1 MPAVSNTSPL
11 FNLAA
16 IDQLSLLHHAFDQIL
31 IPDAVLHE
39 LEPVREYPGVQA
51 IHEAIAQGWIVVR
64 TPHDVS
70 RIRILEQDLGRGEAA
85 AIALALELGL
95 PRILIDE
102 RDGSRMAEQ
111 SGLEPVGVLGVLLRA
126 KREGHLESV
135 KELMMAL
142 RDEVGFYIHQSLF
155 QKVLHLAGED

>member
-16 IDQLSLLHHAFDQIL
+16 IHQLSLLRHAFDQIL

-39 LEPVREYPGVQA
+39 LEPVREYSGVRA
-51 IHEAIAQGWIVVR
+51 IHEAMAQGWIVVQAPR
-64 TPHDVS
+64 DVS
-70 RIRILEQDLGRGEAA
+70 RIQSLEQDLGRGEAA
-85 AIALALELGL
+85 AIALALEIRLR
-95 PRILIDE
+95 RILIDE

-111 SGLEPVGVLGVLLRA
+111 CGLEPVGVLGVLLGA
-126 KREGHLESV
+126 KRQGQLESV
-135 KELMMAL
+135 KELLIAL
-142 RDEVGFYIHQSLF
+142 RDEVGFYIRPNLF

>member
-1 MPAVSNTSPL
+1 MPVVSNTSPL

-16 IDQLSLLHHAFDQIL
+16 IGKLSLLRHAFDEIL

-64 TPHDVS
+64 APRDVS

-85 AIALALELGL
+85 AIALTLELGL
-95 PRILIDE
+95 RRILIDE
-102 RDGSRMAEQ
+102 RDGSRTAEQ

-126 KREGHLESV
+126 KREGHLDSV
-135 KELMMAL
+135 KEMMIAL
-142 RDEVGFYIHQSLF
+142 RDEVGFYIRRDLF
-155 QKVLHLAGED
+155 TKVLHLAGED